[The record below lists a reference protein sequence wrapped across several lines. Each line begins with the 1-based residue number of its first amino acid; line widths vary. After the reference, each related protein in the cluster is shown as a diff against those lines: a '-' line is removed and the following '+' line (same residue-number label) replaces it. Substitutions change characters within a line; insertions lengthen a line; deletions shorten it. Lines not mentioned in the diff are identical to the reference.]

1 MEVKATQKYV
11 RITPR
16 KLRLVADAVRGKEL
30 LSINEALSVLNKR
43 GAKVINE
50 TIRQAVANAVNNL
63 GYSEQQLSLKAL
75 LIDEGPTYKRFL
87 AGGRGRAK
95 PYQKRSSHVT
105 AVLNVAVAEKSAP
118 AKVEAKTETK
128 AVAAEA
134 VKAEKP
140 AAKKPAVKKAA
151 AKKAPAK
158 KAAAKKAQEK

>member
-1 MEVKATQKYV
+1 MIVKATQKYV

-30 LSINEALSVLNKR
+30 LSINEVLSGLNKR

-75 LIDEGPTYKRFL
+75 VIDEGPTYKRFL

-95 PYQKRSSHVT
+95 PYVKRSSHVT
-105 AVLNVAVAEKSAP
+105 VELSVALPPKP
-118 AKVEAKTETK
+118 AKAAKPEAKTE
-128 AVAAEA
+128 VEAAQAE
-134 VKAEKP
+134 VKT
-140 AAKKPAVKKAA
+140 AAPKKTAVKKTA

-158 KAAAKKAQEK
+158 KAAAKKEAQEK